1 MSPEEQLRIY
11 EQDTNAE
18 ENIRKAITDAYNGLK
33 PEIDQVR
40 MYENE
45 QLPTFY
51 NAFSGYGGG
60 TGATDLSPTAL
71 LQRATGDVANLSTT
85 AQVARDAF
93 DIRRAGM
100 EDLIG
105 RGLNQWQQGY
115 AGAQNAYDRWWTQQ
129 QAEEEKRRWEEQ
141 MALERARLNRMGGG
155 GTPGVTIL
163 DPNPQ
168 PQGPTEEEIIAAWK
182 LQNEQWNAGANK
194 AWGNRTTNSTPTATS
209 SGYFSSAP
217 KATPAGTWSP
227 TFNRLVDNFR
237 GL

>member
-18 ENIRKAITDAYNGLK
+18 ENIRKAITDAYGGLES
-33 PEIDQVR
+33 EIDQVR

-45 QLPTFY
+45 QLPGFY
-51 NAFSGYGGG
+51 NAFNGYGGG

-100 EDLIG
+100 EDLISSAY
-105 RGLNQWQQGY
+105 NQWQQGY
-115 AGAQNAYDRWWTQQ
+115 AGAQNAYDRWWAQQ
-129 QAEEEKRRWEEQ
+129 QAEEERRRWEEQ
-141 MALERARLNRMGGG
+141 MALERARLARMGSG
-155 GTPGVTIL
+155 GTPGIVIPDNTPETPSEQAIM
-163 DPNPQ
+163 DAYRKWN
-168 PQGPTEEEIIAAWK
+168 EEV
-182 LQNEQWNAGANK
+182 WNKGAND
-194 AWGNRTTNSTPTATS
+194 AYNNRTTSSTPASTS
-209 SGYFSSAP
+209 SGYFSPAP
-217 KATPAGTWSP
+217 TATPAGTWSP